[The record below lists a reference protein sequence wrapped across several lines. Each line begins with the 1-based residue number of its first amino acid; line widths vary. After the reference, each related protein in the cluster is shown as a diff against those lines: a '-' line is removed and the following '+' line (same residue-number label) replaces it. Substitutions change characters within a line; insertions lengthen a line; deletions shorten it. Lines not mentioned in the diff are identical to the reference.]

1 MKTLAFVE
9 ELNHVLA
16 QMNSEQLAR
25 QLDAFGLPDE
35 ADKCRAGRMTEEEA
49 RALVFLCC
57 DTIRS
62 IDRAKARHMKK
73 QARKH
78 EKK

>member
-1 MKTLAFVE
+1 MKTLAFIE

-16 QMNSEQLAR
+16 QMNLEQLAR

-35 ADKCRAGRMTEEEA
+35 
-49 RALVFLCC
+49 LVFLCC

-62 IDRAKARHMKK
+62 IDRAKARHMRREAKK
-73 QARKH
+73 Q